1 MDLPPWPAAM
11 LRGPPSSK
19 KGKSRMA
26 HSRQQDPDPTPSWV
40 EAGSQ
45 QALQLAGSLPRK
57 ILVVDDEE
65 AVRKAVVDIL
75 RLDGYDVCEAVDGDT
90 ALMHMAQE
98 PFALVVTDLVMP
110 DMDGLTLVKMAQQ
123 RGYGAAYIVMT
134 GFASMDSAVE
144 AMKLGA
150 ADYLPKPFHLD
161 LLRLVVARALE
172 KQHLAERAK
181 QAEVYEKLAHTDGL
195 TELYNYRFFQRL
207 LSVEMSRAQR
217 FQRPLS
223 LIMLDVHDFKMY
235 NDVYGHPI
243 GDQTLSQLAQLLR
256 RSSRSYDLVARYGGD
271 EFAVILP
278 ETNKG
283 TTAEVAERIRACVEQ
298 TRIEEAHHGWGWHVT
313 ASLGIASFPED
324 AAETAALIRKADQA
338 LYQAKTR
345 GRNRIAL
352 Y

>member
-1 MDLPPWPAAM
+1 
-11 LRGPPSSK
+11 
-19 KGKSRMA
+19 MA
-26 HSRQQDPDPTPSWV
+26 HSRPQDVDPSAWSV
-40 EAGSQ
+40 EGEP
-45 QALQLAGSLPRK
+45 PRK

-65 AVRKAVVDIL
+65 AVRRAVVDML
-75 RLDGYDVCEAVDGDT
+75 RLDGYAVCEAGDGPT
-90 ALMHMAQE
+90 ALQYMAQE

-110 DMDGLTLVKMAQQ
+110 GMDGLTLVKMAQQ

-172 KQHLAERAK
+172 KQQLAERAR
-181 QAEVYEKLAHTDGL
+181 QAEAYEKLAHTDGL

-207 LSVEMSRAQR
+207 LRVEMSRAQR

-223 LIMLDVHDFKMY
+223 LIMLDVDDFKMY
-235 NDVYGHPI
+235 NDVYGHQA
-243 GDQTLSQLAQLLR
+243 GDQALRQLARLLR

-278 ETNKG
+278 ETNKK
-283 TTAEVAERIRACVEQ
+283 TAAEVAERIRTCVER
-298 TRIEEAHHGWGWHVT
+298 TRIEDEHQGLGWHVT
-313 ASLGIASFPED
+313 ASLGVASFPED
-324 AAETAALIRKADQA
+324 AAETTGLIRKADQA
-338 LYQAKTR
+338 LYQAKSG

-352 Y
+352 YRGTDA

>member
-1 MDLPPWPAAM
+1 
-11 LRGPPSSK
+11 
-19 KGKSRMA
+19 MA
-26 HSRQQDPDPTPSWV
+26 HSRPHDVDPSPLSV
-40 EAGSQ
+40 EGEPL
-45 QALQLAGSLPRK
+45 ALSRAGSLPRK

-65 AVRKAVVDIL
+65 AVRKAVVDML
-75 RLDGYDVCEAVDGDT
+75 RLDGYEVSEAGDGHT
-90 ALMHMAQE
+90 ALQSLAQE

-110 DMDGLTLVKMAQQ
+110 GMDGLTLVKMAQQ

-172 KQHLAERAK
+172 KQQLAARAK

-195 TELYNYRFFQRL
+195 TDLYNYRFFQRL
-207 LSVEMSRAQR
+207 LRVEMSRAQR
-217 FQRPLS
+217 FQRALS
-223 LIMLDVHDFKMY
+223 LIMLDVDDFKMY
-235 NDVYGHPI
+235 NDMYGHQA
-243 GDQTLSQLAQLLR
+243 GDQALRQLARLLR

-278 ETNKG
+278 ETTKQ
-283 TTAEVAERIRACVEQ
+283 TAAEVAERMRTCVEQ
-298 TRIEEAHHGWGWHVT
+298 TRIEEAPHGWGWHIT

-324 AAETAALIRKADQA
+324 AAETADLIRKADQA
-338 LYQAKTR
+338 LYQAKTC

-352 Y
+352 YRDIDA

>member
-1 MDLPPWPAAM
+1 
-11 LRGPPSSK
+11 
-19 KGKSRMA
+19 MA

-134 GFASMDSAVE
+134 GFTSMDSAVE

-217 FQRPLS
+217 FQRALS
-223 LIMLDVHDFKMY
+223 LIMLDVDDFKVY
-235 NDVYGHPI
+235 NDVYGHQA
-243 GDQTLSQLAQLLR
+243 GDQALRQLARLLR

-278 ETNKG
+278 ETNKR
-283 TTAEVAERIRACVEQ
+283 TAAEVAERIRACVEQ

-352 Y
+352 YRDMDA